1 MFKKTA
7 VVLSV
12 AGFAAGAAALPEAS
26 AKAPDADGR
35 VQVAAGACSPCNPC
49 AAESP
54 CSSCEPCAAKSPCSP
69 CNPCAA
75 SSPCNPCNPCNPCAA
90 D

>member
-7 VVLSV
+7 VALSV
-12 AGFAAGAAALPEAS
+12 AGFAAGAVALPEAS
-26 AKAPDADGR
+26 AKTPDANSR
-35 VQVAAGACSPCNPC
+35 VQIAAGACSPCNPC
-49 AAESP
+49 NP
-54 CSSCEPCAAKSPCSP
+54 CNPCAAKSPCNP